1 MYNTSFTIVFIIKCA
16 APSHLTQC
24 TMAAAYNQKCTPTR
38 ATCGCCHEPSITIR
52 NNGFPRRYT
61 ENGSCGLLT
70 YSCFSAPSSSYPP
83 PSFWLP
89 LPFSFPLC
97 LFPPES
103 KFSIKTWMF
112 SKGFDCNITYISTV
126 YVVKNAFHFEP
137 PQIKSSQNYLLFS
150 VIKNVGL

>member
-1 MYNTSFTIVFIIKCA
+1 MYNTSFTIVFIIQCA

-24 TMAAAYNQKCTPTR
+24 TMAATNNQKCTPTR

-83 PSFWLP
+83 PP
-89 LPFSFPLC
+89 PPFDSLF
-97 LFPPES
+97 LFPSLCVSFLPS
-103 KFSIKTWMF
+103 
-112 SKGFDCNITYISTV
+112 
-126 YVVKNAFHFEP
+126 P
-137 PQIKSSQNYLLFS
+137 SSQSKHGCSLRVLIVILLILVLCMLLKMLSILNLLRLNLLRIIYYFP
-150 VIKNVGL
+150 